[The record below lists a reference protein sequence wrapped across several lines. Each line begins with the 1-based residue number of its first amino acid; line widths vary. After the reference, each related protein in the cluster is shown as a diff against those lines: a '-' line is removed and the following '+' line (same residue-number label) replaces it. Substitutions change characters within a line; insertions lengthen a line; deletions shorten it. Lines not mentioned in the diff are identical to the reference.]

1 MEGCETAE
9 NKVDSASHQ
18 GLRSASDESAV
29 FAKVV
34 SFANPCAQ
42 NASEECGSA
51 SSRVEDPSD
60 AVCESVGSD
69 ELDAQMDKMTRI
81 QEMHCFYV
89 TKKYVQRFCNH
100 LRANAED
107 EEGIVRYWKY
117 TRLLKRRMHRIA
129 DMCWAGWKAYM
140 YVSRS
145 EATTKLYRQE
155 LREIAELGSV
165 SESTRQESQIMKS
178 DFSYR
183 DK

>member
-1 MEGCETAE
+1 M
-9 NKVDSASHQ
+9 
-18 GLRSASDESAV
+18 
-29 FAKVV
+29 
-34 SFANPCAQ
+34 
-42 NASEECGSA
+42 
-51 SSRVEDPSD
+51 
-60 AVCESVGSD
+60 
-69 ELDAQMDKMTRI
+69 

-165 SESTRQESQIMKS
+165 SESTRQESQRMKS

-183 DK
+183 DKEFSRVFPTCRDNGAHFRPERATFEDRERTAQLEDRAFPNAAKRKAKKAKNRRR